1 MCLLTT
7 PTKTHPHKFNYCD
20 LLFAMPSA
28 SCCYATCMTPSL
40 AYPLSPPSSFFFP
53 LFSSLPPSLPWS
65 PPSSLPPPPPSFFF
79 FLSVTYFALSLP
91 CVCVFFSVSPS
102 DSWIP
107 RWSQLQARHQS
118 IWGYLWSTQVC
129 CGWQFIVLRSE
140 IRRLADSFDSCMTS
154 LFPLL
159 SLPFLS
165 ALLLSPSPLVFSHS
179 SSLPLPSSLSFF
191 PSPHL
196 PLSFPLPF
204 YLLPFLSFFL
214 PPFILLPS

>member
-1 MCLLTT
+1 MPLVW
-7 PTKTHPHKFNYCD
+7 PP
-20 LLFAMPSA
+20 LLFTLSL
-28 SCCYATCMTPSL
+28 PSL
-40 AYPLSPPSSFFFP
+40 FLFP
-53 LFSSLPPSLPWS
+53 LFSSLPPSLPRS
-65 PPSSLPPPPPSFFF
+65 LPSSLPPPP
-79 FLSVTYFALSLP
+79 FLFLLPFCYIFCFVLAL
-91 CVCVFFSVSPS
+91 CVCVFFSVCPS